1 MGAAGGKVAGSGEL
15 RLPLRGEGAPTQVE
29 EADSREEGCVW
40 REWATWFALLLV
52 DAIASVAFWAWFLYF
67 PDRFLG
73 AFFAVFLAAMVLW
86 RLWRLWQQ
94 QQGPGAPGGGECAEV
109 PYSCGFVSANGK
121 ELFLVATVHISPR
134 APRDVR
140 AVISGVK
147 PDAAMIELDEERLDR
162 LRDVELQMARQP
174 EPEDLQEIRITWG
187 ADSEPVTVLAQR
199 ALWNAEREGERVC
212 GRVVFEPE
220 NAYGFSPPQSS
231 GQIALV
237 HRGGPN
243 SELSPFAVK
252 AHAAAQGGAQALLVV
267 NGKED
272 RMPVQR
278 LGGGPLLGDLRIA
291 LRTRNLGFPRVP
303 VLLLPHSDGQRLREE
318 CEKGADVQASFEI
331 MPDAYP
337 RRTLPRRLCQGC
349 ALMFSGIGILYGI
362 IGCFDVE
369 VGAEFLAA
377 EAAAS
382 ARGIPC
388 TCIDVD
394 LNRFWSR
401 LGMAVLPTPCN
412 LLQSL
417 LSWLAFPRVCFR
429 ALFPPK
435 GNVDIFGSMVL
446 HASSFPCRTW
456 VAFVLAGFCASF
468 ITSHVL
474 ELLGFGVEQAG
485 EGTGVVAKEDR
496 DEVQALIMCIAEMYL
511 LPQIY
516 DAVAA
521 SRDEAMYRSIVAK
534 GRHARRL
541 VVVVGAGHANGIL
554 QRARTRGL

>member
-1 MGAAGGKVAGSGEL
+1 VAGSGEL

-369 VGAEFLAA
+369 VGAEFTEAEVAA
-377 EAAAS
+377 TAQ
-382 ARGIPC
+382 GIPC
-388 TCIDVD
+388 ACIDVD
-394 LNRFWSR
+394 MNRFWAR
-401 LGMAVLPTPCN
+401 LGWAAVPTPCN
-412 LLQSL
+412 LASSL
-417 LSWLAFPRVCFR
+417 LSWLAFPRILARF
-429 ALFPPK
+429 LFPPR
-435 GNVDIFGSMVL
+435 GNVDLVGCMFL
-446 HASSFPCRTW
+446 HFASLSARTW
-456 VAFVLAGFCASF
+456 IAFLLAGFVASSVA
-468 ITSHVL
+468 TWTL
-474 ELLGFGVEQAG
+474 QLFGGVSERGA
-485 EGTGVVAKEDR
+485 EEAGVVSSEDR
-496 DEVQALIMCIAEMYL
+496 RAAQTWIMLLLEAYL
-511 LPQIY
+511 LPQVCQ
-516 DAVAA
+516 AVAA

-534 GRHARRL
+534 GRELNARRL
-541 VVVVGAGHANGIL
+541 VAVVGAGHANGIL
-554 QRARTRGL
+554 HYARTQGL